1 MEEGEGKESNK
12 EKGRR
17 EANRKAGK
25 RQSQMKS
32 ISFVHSSDLNDIK
45 QPCEGIFCWR
55 GLLRVGPG

>member
-45 QPCEGIFCWR
+45 QPC
-55 GLLRVGPG
+55 